1 MIKQMHKIE
10 ESVAF
15 IWQYLGQGSII
26 YIILAG
32 WHELHFACMLLPS
45 VNQLL

>member
-26 YIILAG
+26 YYFSRMALFTFG
-32 WHELHFACMLLPS
+32 MHVTP
-45 VNQLL
+45 